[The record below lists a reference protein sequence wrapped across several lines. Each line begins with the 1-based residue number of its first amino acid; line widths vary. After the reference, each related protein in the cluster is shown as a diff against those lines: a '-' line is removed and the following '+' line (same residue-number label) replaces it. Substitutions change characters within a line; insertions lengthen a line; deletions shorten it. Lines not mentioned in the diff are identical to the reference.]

1 MTILGAEIHAKLV
14 KKWEGL
20 ELGRVEQILAKEGI
34 VDRSNAG
41 VPVQLQIVRVAF
53 SGVKSLVVNKGG
65 DAVPPTDHDGDK
77 PRMNVPFKIDWSPG
91 AGVNGVGSE
100 KNLRGKSSV
109 LKVIAWALVGRS
121 PLRADVQQWISSVT
135 VEFKIDGTL
144 FAVVFQAVDGI
155 PNGYL
160 WQRLRSGQSEGVKL
174 GSFSN
179 SDTFE
184 ALMNSFMLE
193 RLRLEDLSVWAKDKL
208 QPHAWPSYAGALNFF
223 ADQLDPL
230 IGNVSSLSTRLL
242 QMFAG
247 TSWAPPVGHVNAA
260 LGRYEYESKLA
271 AQEALAGAEFA
282 RARRAD
288 AEARFEQA
296 RAALDALPSNV
307 TDVAS
312 VFALVSHAND
322 TSRTAHALRLQLMT
336 ARGALDEARACVQAE
351 SARRRA
357 ATEDRLARKFF
368 NSMQPTQC
376 PRCAS
381 KVTAEHRRAEND
393 EHECS
398 LCHAGLDLAAL
409 DDQVMVA
416 SNVSDSEREQLRSK
430 ASRVMDVVDDD
441 DDDDD
446 DDGGAVDDLAS
457 LEQIVAAAERSVE
470 SIEADLADAEG
481 SEQEA
486 ISSVKAAQDGLVAA
500 ERRQQA
506 MIELAHAQGAL
517 ESLGLP
523 PADTGGSGETDL
535 VGAVLRAA
543 KPIVDKWLKADQDPI
558 LDLVSEEIARLARD
572 FGIDNLE
579 RVALKGNGNMT
590 VWTGGA
596 PEGYASIT
604 GGERIRLKI
613 ATAIALMRVGKREG
627 VGRHPGLL
635 FIDSPASEEIDETDL
650 AEMLGALVDVA
661 TEANVQLFVATA
673 HTALLKKVL
682 NEDNVLAADGDGYV
696 W

>member
-1 MTILGAEIHAKLV
+1 MTILGAEIHTRLV

-53 SGVKSLVVNKGG
+53 SGLKSVVVNMGG
-65 DAVPPTDHDGDK
+65 DTVPTTEHDEQK
-77 PRMNVPFKIDWSPG
+77 PRVQVPFKIDWSPG
-91 AGVNGVGSE
+91 TGVNGVGSE

-109 LKVIAWALVGRS
+109 LKVIQWALVGRS
-121 PLRADVQQWISSVT
+121 PLRADVQQWIASVT
-135 VEFKIDGTL
+135 VEFTIDGTL
-144 FAVVFQAVDGI
+144 FAVVFQAVHGV
-155 PNGYL
+155 PNGNL
-160 WQRLRSGQSEGVKL
+160 WQRLRSGQGEGVKL

-208 QPHAWPSYAGALNFF
+208 QPHAWPSYAGALNFY

-247 TSWAPPVGHVNAA
+247 TSWAPPVGHLNAA
-260 LGRYEYESKLA
+260 LGRYEYESKMA
-271 AQEALAGAEFA
+271 AQEASAGEEFA
-282 RARRAD
+282 RTQRAD
-288 AEARFEQA
+288 AEARYEQA

-307 TDVAS
+307 TDIAS

-336 ARGALDEARACVQAE
+336 ARGALDEARAGVQAE

-381 KVTAEHRRAEND
+381 KVTAEHRRAEHED
-393 EHECS
+393 HECS
-398 LCHAGLDLAAL
+398 LCHSGLDLAAL

-416 SNVSDSEREQLRSK
+416 SNVSDNDREQLRSK
-430 ASRVMDVVDDD
+430 ASQVMDAVEE
-441 DDDDD
+441 DD
-446 DDGGAVDDLAS
+446 DDGSAVDDLVA

-470 SIEADLADAEG
+470 AIEADLADAEG

-486 ISSVKAAQDGLVAA
+486 ISSVEAAQDGLAAA

-506 MIELAHAQGAL
+506 TIELAHAQGAL

-523 PADTGGSGETDL
+523 PADTGLNGESDL

-558 LDLVSEEIARLARD
+558 LDLVSEEIARLARE
-572 FGIDNLE
+572 FGINNLE
-579 RVALKGNGNMT
+579 RVVLKGNGNMT